1 MPIQHFFAGPAT
13 VKIKKRNPETGALD
27 ADFTDIGINREAI
40 PLIITPSVLDV
51 PSDDWGGPEG
61 VPADVQLIGAIA
73 NIQLS
78 LTKFDIGQLDRMI
91 DGTTWTTVTDD
102 TPGAGEPYEYL
113 VKDAGQMP
121 LLGSFIR
128 QNNFMFQLKLESDY
142 KEILFEYCF
151 VRNGGAVA
159 QGTRYS
165 SYDLQVE
172 AHMNLTTSSNE
183 FRNTLYTSNYFTY

>member
-61 VPADVQLIGAIA
+61 VPADVQMLGAIA

-142 KEILFEYCF
+142 KEIL
-151 VRNGGAVA
+151 R
-159 QGTRYS
+159 Q
-165 SYDLQVE
+165 
-172 AHMNLTTSSNE
+172 AHW
-183 FRNTLYTSNYFTY
+183 TLILRT

>member
-13 VKIKKRNPETGALD
+13 VKIKKRNPESGALD

-61 VPADVQLIGAIA
+61 VPADVQMLGAIA

-91 DGTTWTTVTDD
+91 DGTTWTTSADD
-102 TPGAGEPYEYL
+102 APSAGEPYEYL

-172 AHMNLTTSSNE
+172 AHMNHTTSSLIT
-183 FRNTLYTSNYFTY
+183 RNTLYTSTYPTY

>member
-1 MPIQHFFAGPAT
+1 MAIQHFFAGPAT

-27 ADFTDIGINREAI
+27 QDFTNIGINREAI

-61 VPADVQLIGAIA
+61 VPADVQMIGAIA

-78 LTKFDIGQLDRMI
+78 LTKFEILELDKMI
-91 DGTTWTTVTDD
+91 DGTTWTTAADD
-102 TPGAGEPYEYL
+102 APAAGEPYEYL
-113 VKDAGQMP
+113 IKDRGQMP

-172 AHMNLTTSSNE
+172 AHMNHTTSSLIT
-183 FRNTLYTSNYFTY
+183 RNTLYTSTYPTY